1 MGRMNEYLEQV
12 RAAVESGAAEAE
24 QTVLLFRAIEEAELR
39 RDVAG
44 LEHALKL
51 ARQIS
56 VRADDRLRVEADHL
70 ARLCAE
76 RLDAVRRLAAT
87 VEVPG
92 GSGELCPGCGRTL
105 SGSPVRCRSCGQVFV

>member
-24 QTVLLFRAIEEAELR
+24 QTVLLFRAIEEAELQ
-39 RDVAG
+39 RDMAA

-56 VRADDRLRVEADHL
+56 VQADDKLRVEADHL

-76 RLDAVRRLAAT
+76 RLDAVRQLAT
-87 VEVPG
+87 VGVLG